1 MPKTSNSADGG
12 SVRLIAELDT
22 MIELLNCDC
31 MEYMATVPDKYFDL
45 AIVDPPYGDF
55 NGTIER
61 TGGNWSKKHQRD
73 GTIKEWD
80 FAPKPEYFDEF
91 LS

>member
-1 MPKTSNSADGG
+1 MGGWG

-45 AIVDPPYGDF
+45 AIVDPPYG
-55 NGTIER
+55 
-61 TGGNWSKKHQRD
+61 KK
-73 GTIKEWD
+73 
-80 FAPKPEYFDEF
+80 
-91 LS
+91 